1 MRRSVL
7 VLIAIVFVASLAAPA
22 MADNSFEGVGACGMC
37 HKKEA
42 KGDQLGK
49 WQASAHAGAYAT
61 LATDAAKEA
70 AAAAGIEGNPQE
82 APECLSCH
90 VTAAGVDAAMLGKK
104 YSVEDGV
111 GCESCHGAGSEY
123 KAMKVMKDHDAAVA
137 AGLTVI
143 TEETCT
149 GCHNDKS
156 PTFKGFDFAEY
167 SAKIAHPDPTTE

>member
-7 VLIAIVFVASLAAPA
+7 VLIALAFVVSIAMPALAEPGY
-22 MADNSFEGVGACGMC
+22 EGVGACGMC

-42 KGDQLGK
+42 KGDQVGK
-49 WQASAHAGAYAT
+49 WKAGPHAGAYAT
-61 LATDAAKEA
+61 LGTDAAKEA

-82 APECLSCH
+82 AAECLSCH

-111 GCESCHGAGSEY
+111 GCESCHGPGSEY
-123 KAMKVMKDHDAAVA
+123 KSMKVMKDRDASTA
-137 AGLTVI
+137 AGLVLP

-167 SAKIAHPDPTTE
+167 SAKIAHPDPTRQ

>member
-1 MRRSVL
+1 MRRSVF
-7 VLIAIVFVASLAAPA
+7 VLIALAFVASMATTA
-22 MADNSFEGVGACGMC
+22 MADASYIGVDGCKMC

-42 KGDQLGK
+42 KGDQYGK
-49 WQASAHAGAYAT
+49 WAAGPHAGAYAT
-61 LATDAAKEA
+61 LGTEESKA
-70 AAAAGIEGNPQE
+70 AAVAAGIEGNPQE

-104 YSVEDGV
+104 YKVEDGV

-123 KAMKVMKDHDAAVA
+123 KSMKVMKDPEAAVA

-149 GCHNDKS
+149 ACHNEQS

-167 SAKIAHPDPTTE
+167 SAKVAHPDPTRE